1 MDLPYNLRYGRCTEL
16 EGEVCPRKWN
26 ELRLA
31 SSAIA
36 QSEFAMRPNLSR
48 SSLSSFVMDAAA
60 ERAERVIADHA
71 DTTVGRKFFEEMLRL
86 LDEPGKEISSL
97 KKAASRSKVV
107 RKRNS

>member
-1 MDLPYNLRYGRCTEL
+1 MSSKMERIEARVERDRAERIRY
-16 EGEVCPRKWN
+16 
-26 ELRLA
+26 A
-31 SSAIA
+31 A
-36 QSEFAMRPNLSR
+36 NLSR